1 MPSKGSH
8 ILSAGTVKVVNISKA
23 PVPAVETLKL
33 TVLVEDTASVSIPNL
48 TARHGL
54 SLLATMK
61 SAGAY
66 SQILMD
72 AGPPPDIALQNAR
85 KLEVDLNKTNVI
97 VISHGHY
104 DHVGG
109 LIETLKHIDHS
120 VPVVAHPKAFD
131 QKFIYR
137 PHLKFVGPEFDRSS
151 LGNVG
156 GMLLLSRS
164 PVTLLSGV
172 LTSGEIPRKTHFE
185 QTRGFYAV
193 ANDRFVEDPI
203 LDDQALFINLKGRGL
218 VVIVG
223 CAHAGI
229 INTLRHARRIVG
241 TSDIHAIVG
250 GLHLAKAD
258 ETRIYAVMKELARI
272 NPRMIYPCHCTGST
286 AINQLLGYF
295 GDRCRPVHTGDTIEF
310 Q

>member
-1 MPSKGSH
+1 
-8 ILSAGTVKVVNISKA
+8 LLAGTVKVVNISKG

-33 TVLVEDTASVSIPNL
+33 TVLVEDTAGVSMPNL

-61 SAGAY
+61 SAGVY

-97 VISHGHY
+97 AISHGHY

-151 LGNVG
+151 LRGVG

-172 LTSGEIPRKTHFE
+172 LTSGEIPRKTRFE
-185 QTRGFYAV
+185 QTRGFYTV

-203 LDDQALFINLKGRGL
+203 LDDQALFINLKDMGL
-218 VVIVG
+218 VVIAG

-229 INTLRHARRIVG
+229 INTLKHARRVVG

-258 ETRIYAVMKELARI
+258 ETRIHAVMEELARI
-272 NPRMIYPCHCTGST
+272 NPRKIYPCHCTGSS
-286 AINQLLGYF
+286 AISQLISYF

-310 Q
+310 